1 MASAERAKAALSEP
15 ASAAGARSEPQASE
29 VKSTMSAMPSFG
41 TRGFKLHYEVH
52 GEGQKPPLL
61 LVMGMGGTCQGWLT
75 VTVPDLVRAG
85 RPIVIFDNRGAG
97 QSEDPGGPFTTREM
111 AHDALALLEHLGI
124 ARAHVLGGFLGG
136 MIAQELALARPESVA
151 SLVLVGTYARADA
164 KRRLVLDLWKSM
176 VQLGV
181 PAELRIKNRLSWT
194 LGDATLEQE
203 ELVEAMW
210 RFYLRDDAPMDDKVF
225 ARQAE
230 ACIAHDA
237 YERIP
242 GISAPTL
249 VVVGEGDVLTPPHL
263 SRELAARIKGAR
275 LVVIPNAGHLV
286 AAELAP
292 RFNRLVLR
300 FLAEVERGAPQAR

>member
-1 MASAERAKAALSEP
+1 
-15 ASAAGARSEPQASE
+15 
-29 VKSTMSAMPSFG
+29 MPSFRS
-41 TRGFKLHYEVH
+41 RGFKIHYEVH
-52 GEGQKPPLL
+52 GEGAKTPLL

-75 VTVPDLVRAG
+75 VTVPDLVKAG

-97 QSEDPGGPFTTREM
+97 QSEDPGGAFTTPDM
-111 AHDALALLEHLGI
+111 AQDARALLDELAI
-124 ARAHVLGGFLGG
+124 PRAHVLGGFLGG
-136 MIAQELALARPESVA
+136 MIAQELALANPERVA
-151 SLVLVGTYARADA
+151 SLILVGTYARADA

-181 PAELRIKNRLSWT
+181 PAELRIKNRLCWT

-203 ELVEAMW
+203 DLIEAMW

-237 YERIP
+237 LERIAQ
-242 GISAPTL
+242 IAAPTL
-249 VVVGEGDVLTPPHL
+249 IVCGEGDILTPPHL
-263 SRELAARIKGAR
+263 SRQLAGRIKGSR
-275 LVVIPNAGHLV
+275 LVVMPNAGHLV

-292 RFNRLVLR
+292 RFNRLVIR
-300 FLAEVERGAPQAR
+300 FLAELERAAPQAA